1 MFLSISC
8 LSSHAFSLFRLNS
21 AVMLCFEVFK
31 SVMSV
36 GVIPLAALVYS
47 EAEQNENESHGFTP
61 FHGAL
66 KNDETCLAF
75 ILLYI

>member
-1 MFLSISC
+1 
-8 LSSHAFSLFRLNS
+8 
-21 AVMLCFEVFK
+21 MLCFEVFK

-47 EAEQNENESHGFTP
+47 EAEQNENESRGFTP